1 MHRLIA
7 LLLVAVPV
15 CQAATASYEL
25 IIRNGHIIDGTGS
38 PWYAADVGIRAG
50 RIAALGSLE
59 LVVFDPGAIRDVATY
74 EDPNRFPEGMSFV
87 LVNGVPVLEQGKM
100 TEARPGKVLRGPGFQ
115 RQ

>member
-7 LLLVAVPV
+7 LLLVAVPI
-15 CQAATASYEL
+15 CQAATASYDL

-38 PWYAADVGIRAG
+38 PWYAADVGIMWAD
-50 RIAALGSLE
+50 

-87 LVNGVPVLEQGKM
+87 LVNGVPVLEQGRM
-100 TEARPGKVLRGPGFQ
+100 TGARPGKVLRGPGFQ
-115 RQ
+115 GQ

>member
-15 CQAATASYEL
+15 CQAATASYDL

-50 RIAALGSLE
+50 RIAALGGME
-59 LVVFDPGAIRDVATY
+59 NAAATRKVGMWADLVVFDPGAIRDVATY

-87 LVNGVPVLEQGKM
+87 LVNGCPCSSKG
-100 TEARPGKVLRGPGFQ
+100 G
-115 RQ
+115 